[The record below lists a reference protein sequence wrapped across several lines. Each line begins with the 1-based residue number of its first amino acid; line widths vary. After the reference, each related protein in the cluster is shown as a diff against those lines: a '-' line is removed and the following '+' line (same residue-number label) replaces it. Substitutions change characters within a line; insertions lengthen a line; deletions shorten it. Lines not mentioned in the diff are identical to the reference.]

1 MAEDEDKSWCDSV
14 RFNGGDTYPPGM
26 SYGFLEDYQ
35 MPPIGQHQMHPV
47 HPMVQNPPQGAST
60 HVAPE
65 DNFTVLSMGHG
76 SYLRLYHNK
85 DEAAKFNNYELFS
98 APNPAFQAAPGM
110 PTRPSEVPPQN
121 DSSYSTNM
129 FLNQLVGNWAP
140 NVSGTYTPFGEVVD
154 KAEDAAAGTLPCAS
168 QRAPDAVSGPE
179 MVGKPF
185 EINRPAPLT
194 ENGQSQLRDA
204 KKPRMVAEVKPMR
217 MTYSDVLSKNVAI
230 NTAPSAAATA
240 PTPKTPQSE
249 KKGGEKKSTHG
260 QEGQPKAKKTSTP
273 STRVESHGP
282 AAQQAAST
290 KDTSQSASD
299 DSHPKEP
306 KKESKTAKK
315 KTTTKGGQKTSK
327 PNGNRKPKNSKYNH
341 VSDNNDDEEEIEDE
355 ANDDEGDEMGFFYNV
370 AKTSNTTDP
379 AYTEKSSKAVLN
391 SKTRPRNSASN
402 PRSSSTRNRGESSS
416 MYASR
421 RTARQKKNEKY
432 IFLLRMLELWLDYLL
447 KALMW
452 LVSLVTDIVWLSYGI
467 VCDKVCA
474 GYAFV
479 RQHYKTVAKEVRN
492 SANLHRRFLTYLDRK
507 FSKNSKWAFWR
518 RLFRRATPLDTAG
531 LGAAGGGGGEFYKN
545 GRLPQTG
552 EEAMY
557 SLLNCKGKD
566 AYSILGVSQDC
577 SQEQIRKH
585 YKKIAVLVHPDKNKQ
600 PGAEEAFKVLQRAF
614 ELIGEPENRQA
625 YERNLAEALNA
636 EKAWTELN
644 DLLTQLHAKI
654 AEAANTI
661 RCSSCGLRHP
671 RKPTGR
677 PHYAARECNSCKIR
691 HSAREGDIWAE
702 TSFMGICWKYLALM
716 EGNVYDITEWANC
729 QKGALS
735 HLQPNSHSVQY
746 RIVLGNQQ
754 QQQQQQQPGTSS
766 MDGKKEAKKEPQFS
780 RPSLD
785 DFLTNL
791 YGGPNQQSQ
800 FSSKRRTKKN

>member
-1 MAEDEDKSWCDSV
+1 M
-14 RFNGGDTYPPGM
+14 
-26 SYGFLEDYQ
+26 
-35 MPPIGQHQMHPV
+35 HQV
-47 HPMVQNPPQGAST
+47 HPIAQQGG
-60 HVAPE
+60 PE

-98 APNPAFQAAPGM
+98 APNHTFQPAPGM
-110 PTRPSEVPPQN
+110 QRPSDAPA

-140 NVSGTYTPFGEVVD
+140 NASGTYTPFGEMEKNDDVTTVH
-154 KAEDAAAGTLPCAS
+154 PRMS
-168 QRAPDAVSGPE
+168 QRATDAVSGVE
-179 MVGKPF
+179 MAGKPF

-230 NTAPSAAATA
+230 NAAASTSA
-240 PTPKTPQSE
+240 PPAPKTPQSE
-249 KKGGEKKSTHG
+249 KKGNDKKGSH
-260 QEGQPKAKKTSTP
+260 EPKAKKTPP
-273 STRVESHGP
+273 SVKLEHPP
-282 AAQQAAST
+282 ATQQTSSS

-306 KKESKTAKK
+306 KKDSKITKK
-315 KTTTKGGQKTSK
+315 KTTKNGQKTSK
-327 PNGNRKPKNSKYNH
+327 PNGNQKPKNSKYNH
-341 VSDNNDDEEEIEDE
+341 LSDNNDDEEEENEDE
-355 ANDDEGDEMGFFYNV
+355 GNDETDDIGFFYNV
-370 AKTSNTTDP
+370 AKTTNTTDG
-379 AYTEKSSKAVLN
+379 TLNEKTNKTVLN
-391 SKTRPRNSASN
+391 SKSRSRNSTSN
-402 PRSSSTRNRGESSS
+402 ARTSSTRNRGESSS

-421 RTARQKKNEKY
+421 RSARQKKNEKY

-447 KALMW
+447 KALLW

-467 VCDKVCA
+467 VCDKMSS
-474 GYAFV
+474 GYTFV

-492 SANLHRRFLTYLDRK
+492 SANLHRRFLTYVDRK
-507 FSKNSKWAFWR
+507 FAKNSKWAFWR
-518 RLFRRATPLDTAG
+518 HLFRRQTPMDTAG
-531 LGAAGGGGGEFYKN
+531 LGAAGGGQEFYKN

-661 RCSSCGLRHP
+661 RCSSCGFRHP

-702 TSFMGICWKYLALM
+702 TTFMGLCWKYLALM

-754 QQQQQQQPGTSS
+754 QQQQQQQPSGT
-766 MDGKKEAKKEPQFS
+766 DKKDAKKEPQFS